1 MGVVKSLSAI
11 SKYGS
16 PFFFFFV
23 KKFTQMLCNKYFL
36 NAIK

>member
-16 PFFFFFV
+16 PFFFFV